1 MKKAFQGGKY
11 LLTNTII
18 FSVGNFSTKLIA
30 FFLVPFY
37 THVLT
42 TEEYGTIDLI
52 FTICTIISPFL
63 MFNIHEAIKRY
74 SLDKNADYD
83 SILTNA
89 FIMIIFGHLVG
100 LLIFPCSSFMKNI
113 NQHIIQVYFYSVSM
127 TSNLVFLEYLR
138 GREKMVTYTICGI
151 ASTIIIALLNILFLK
166 NFRLGVE
173 GYFLSYIIGYS
184 VSSIIAIIVGK
195 QYLVLFKWN
204 FNRRL
209 FRKMIIFSLPL
220 IPNSLMWWVS
230 NFSDRIMVTYMIGI
244 AANGIY
250 TISYKIPT
258 MISTVCN
265 IFFQAWQFTAVKVK
279 DTQNNIEFTN
289 KIFKAYVGF
298 IVLFSSVLLVFIKPF
313 MRIYVSADFFEAWKY
328 TPVLI
333 VGFAFSSLG
342 TFIGTPYYVE
352 KDMKG
357 NLFSATVGA
366 MINVFLNFFLI
377 PVLGIQGAAIATCIS
392 YISVFVYRLIDTQKY
407 IALDFKNKQYALQ
420 IFLFLSLLLLSYWE
434 NTIHYFIMIVI
445 VCLEVI
451 CNIDIIKLFVLR
463 NEN

>member
-244 AANGIY
+244 DGIY